1 MKEKCQKW
9 TVFSG
14 GSAENNP
21 SNIANNH
28 FNQVG
33 FMTIITETDFDQKVF
48 ISSKSHFARV

>member
-1 MKEKCQKW
+1 MKEKS

-33 FMTIITETDFDQKVF
+33 FMTVISKEFDHQVVLFSIKLL
-48 ISSKSHFARV
+48 SHACRLI